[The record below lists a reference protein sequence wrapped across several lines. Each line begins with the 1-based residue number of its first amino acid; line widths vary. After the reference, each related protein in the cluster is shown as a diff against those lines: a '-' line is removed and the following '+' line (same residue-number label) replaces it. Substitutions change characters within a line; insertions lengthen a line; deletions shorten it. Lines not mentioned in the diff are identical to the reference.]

1 MSMVEDGVALC
12 IAGNHDQKLARA
24 LSGRNVKMSHGLERS
39 LEQLECAP
47 ALKADAGRFL
57 DRLISHFVLD
67 DGKLVVAHAGLKE
80 EMQGRASA
88 RVREFALY
96 GETTGESDE
105 FGRPI
110 RLDWVQNYRG
120 GALVVYG
127 HVAVT
132 ELRWVNN
139 TVNIDTGCVFGGR
152 LSALR
157 YPEREIVSVPAW
169 RTYYEPVHPLV
180 EITHPSDDLLD
191 VADVLG
197 KRIVETSL
205 MGNVTVREENATA
218 ALEVMS
224 RSPSTRIG
232 SSICHRRCRPPR
244 PVLSP
249 ECWSTL
255 TRAHLEAGQR
265 RAIHRGP
272 PRRGTVPGRQAPR
285 QLRGASCR

>member
-1 MSMVEDGVALC
+1 MVEDGVALC

-47 ALKADAGRFL
+47 ALKADAGRFSGRADQPL
-57 DRLISHFVLD
+57 RPRRREARRCP
-67 DGKLVVAHAGLKE
+67 GGLKE

-157 YPEREIVSVPAW
+157 KGDRI
-169 RTYYEPVHPLV
+169 RTGVA
-180 EITHPSDDLLD
+180 DLL
-191 VADVLG
+191 
-197 KRIVETSL
+197 RT
-205 MGNVTVREENATA
+205 
-218 ALEVMS
+218 
-224 RSPSTRIG
+224 
-232 SSICHRRCRPPR
+232 
-244 PVLSP
+244 
-249 ECWSTL
+249 
-255 TRAHLEAGQR
+255 
-265 RAIHRGP
+265 GP
-272 PRRGTVPGRQAPR
+272 PAR
-285 QLRGASCR
+285 